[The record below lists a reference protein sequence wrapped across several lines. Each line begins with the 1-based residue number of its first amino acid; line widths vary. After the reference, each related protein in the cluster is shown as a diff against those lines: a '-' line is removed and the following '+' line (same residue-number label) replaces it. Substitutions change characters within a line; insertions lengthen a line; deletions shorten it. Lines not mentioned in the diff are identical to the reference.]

1 MSTSKKST
9 RVIDLNNKEAR
20 AFFMKSES
28 YVSLTLPEYFSF
40 NEVLK
45 EAEDLLRKKKNP
57 KSYKDISDVENKAP
71 GKKKE
76 VDCENV
82 NYIIISNKDGKY
94 DWRPISIVHPVVY
107 VDLVN
112 TITDAEN
119 WEKLQQV
126 FSSFEANKKIECT
139 SIPII
144 NDRNSQ
150 TNDGNNQTN
159 DRNNQTK
166 VDIQNWWKKIEQ
178 KSIKLALE
186 YSYCVQTDITRC
198 YDSIYTHSI
207 AWAIEGKTTAKNN
220 KHNSSLLGNKLDTKI
235 RNAQN
240 GQTNGIPQGGAL
252 FDFIA
257 EMVLGYV
264 DSILAKKINEY
275 DIQDYYII
283 HYRDDYRIFSNS
295 KEQINI
301 ITKLLSDSLSE
312 LNMHLNQKKT
322 IFTSDL
328 ITSSRKADK
337 TYWNHRKNSIYSKN
351 CAANGFSTIFDYVN
365 YHMKL
370 QEHLIEI
377 YELSKKYP
385 NSGSITKALA
395 DYIDRLHM
403 LKKLPCDYEQ
413 LISITANIIIENP
426 KVISVGVTVISE
438 IFKLMKNDQLK
449 SKSANEILKYNTSV
463 VEFVQ
468 KILKKLESIPNTDYL
483 EIWLQRISIV
493 VNKNVTY
500 KTLLCKK
507 VDNINKIGFTQKDKI
522 WNSEWIAKG
531 FDESSVID
539 ISELNKVG
547 LPIPKGVANSFDLY
561 EY

>member
-1 MSTSKKST
+1 MSSSKKSA
-9 RVIDLNNKEAR
+9 RVIDLNSEEAR

-57 KSYKDISDVENKAP
+57 KSYKDIYDVENKAP

-76 VDCENV
+76 IDCEKV

-112 TITDAEN
+112 TITDAKN
-119 WEKLQQV
+119 WEKIKQV

-139 SIPII
+139 SIPIT
-144 NDRNSQ
+144 NDKNSQ
-150 TNDGNNQTN
+150 T
-159 DRNNQTK
+159 K
-166 VDIQNWWKKIEQ
+166 VNIQNWWKKNEQ

-240 GQTNGIPQGGAL
+240 GQTNGIPQGGTL

-283 HYRDDYRIFSNS
+283 RYRDDYRIFSNS

-337 TYWNHRKNSIYSKN
+337 IYWNHRKNSIYSKN
-351 CAANGFSTIFDYVN
+351 YAANGFSTISGDLN

-370 QEHLIEI
+370 QEHLLEI

-385 NSGSITKALA
+385 NSGSITKALL

-403 LKKLPCDYEQ
+403 LKKLPSDYEQ

-449 SKSANEILKYNTSV
+449 SKAANKSLKYNTSV

-507 VDNINKIGFTQKDKI
+507 VDNINKTEFAQKDKI
-522 WNSEWIAKG
+522 WNSEWMAKG
-531 FDESSVID
+531 FDESSVIN

>member
-1 MSTSKKST
+1 MSSSKKSA
-9 RVIDLNNKEAR
+9 RVIDLNSEEAR

-57 KSYKDISDVENKAP
+57 NSYKDIYDVENKAP

-76 VDCENV
+76 IDCEKV

-112 TITDAEN
+112 TITDAKN
-119 WEKLQQV
+119 WEKIKQV

-139 SIPII
+139 SIPIT
-144 NDRNSQ
+144 NDKNSQ
-150 TNDGNNQTN
+150 T
-159 DRNNQTK
+159 K
-166 VDIQNWWKKIEQ
+166 VNIQNWWKKNEQ

-240 GQTNGIPQGGAL
+240 GQTNGIPQGGTL

-283 HYRDDYRIFSNS
+283 RYRDDYRIFSNS

-337 TYWNHRKNSIYSKN
+337 IYWNHRKNSIYSKN
-351 CAANGFSTIFDYVN
+351 YAANGFSTISGDLN

-370 QEHLIEI
+370 QEHLLEI

-385 NSGSITKALA
+385 NSGSITKALL

-403 LKKLPCDYEQ
+403 LKKLPSDYEQ

-449 SKSANEILKYNTSV
+449 SKAANKSLKYNTSV

-507 VDNINKIGFTQKDKI
+507 VDNINKTEFAQKDKI
-522 WNSEWIAKG
+522 WNSEWMAKG
-531 FDESSVID
+531 FDESSVIN